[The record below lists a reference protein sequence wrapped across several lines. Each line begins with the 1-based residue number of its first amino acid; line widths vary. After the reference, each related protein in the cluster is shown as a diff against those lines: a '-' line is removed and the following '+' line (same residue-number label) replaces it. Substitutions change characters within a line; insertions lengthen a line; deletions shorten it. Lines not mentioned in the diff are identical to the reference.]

1 MANILIRQFDVF
13 ANPHPERSG
22 ELPFVLVLQSDWLS
36 DTSSVIVAP
45 LVASDRER
53 QARLHPHFEV
63 EGRHLVAAV
72 SDLAAIRERSCP
84 TRSQTF
90 HRTGTGSSPRSIFSS
105 PATEDT

>member
-13 ANPHPERSG
+13 ANPHPERSD
-22 ELPFVLVLQSDWLS
+22 EFPFIVVLQSDWVS

-53 QARLHPHFEV
+53 QARLYPPFEV

-72 SDLAAIRERSCP
+72 SDLAAIPRAVLSNPVANVSSERD
-84 TRSQTF
+84 RIIAALDLLF
-90 HRTGTGSSPRSIFSS
+90 TGY
-105 PATEDT
+105 